1 MLPHSQK
8 KFMAL
13 NKMPPLS
20 PATSSDTSG
29 ANPPSSCTSGGSI
42 PTVPA
47 RSEYWRSGPQQAAG
61 SDLQDRPRFSLG
73 GPAGR
78 NGPSRGHIIDGCWIG
93 SSNQL
98 TGNLKVDMPTTA
110 MPSALSSPSSPSSA
124 ISRVV
129 EMSLVAG
136 RRKSGSSIPLELD
149 SLPNEVLMHV
159 LSYLEV
165 CDLLA
170 TSRTNRHLRALSLH
184 PLLHNLRLRRA
195 RASLPP
201 LLFSPSRPTLRDLIA
216 KHIFLTHTTQI
227 SRRLARNLV
236 AIRLSRR
243 LPLRPSA
250 ETLVQRGVLPGE
262 CVPRRQEGAGVVVV
276 APGLVAKK
284 RAVERER
291 LKDGLRRWVGGV
303 WTGEVRERAEGV
315 RRWEEKAGVG
325 RVWRLK
331 RFWERV
337 GGKEGSEGTPVAT

>member
-1 MLPHSQK
+1 MQ
-8 KFMAL
+8 
-13 NKMPPLS
+13 
-20 PATSSDTSG
+20 
-29 ANPPSSCTSGGSI
+29 
-42 PTVPA
+42 
-47 RSEYWRSGPQQAAG
+47 
-61 SDLQDRPRFSLG
+61 
-73 GPAGR
+73 
-78 NGPSRGHIIDGCWIG
+78 
-93 SSNQL
+93 
-98 TGNLKVDMPTTA
+98 
-110 MPSALSSPSSPSSA
+110 
-124 ISRVV
+124 
-129 EMSLVAG
+129 
-136 RRKSGSSIPLELD
+136 
-149 SLPNEVLMHV
+149 
-159 LSYLEV
+159 
-165 CDLLA
+165 
-170 TSRTNRHLRALSLH
+170 TNRHLRALSVH
-184 PLLHNLRLRRA
+184 PLLHMLRLRRA

-262 CVPRRQEGAGVVVV
+262 CVPGASQSREGSAAVVV

-337 GGKEGSEGTPVAT
+337 GGKAAGEGEGEVGVV

>member
-1 MLPHSQK
+1 
-8 KFMAL
+8 
-13 NKMPPLS
+13 MP
-20 PATSSDTSG
+20 SDDDAQIKSG
-29 ANPPSSCTSGGSI
+29 A
-42 PTVPA
+42 A
-47 RSEYWRSGPQQAAG
+47 
-61 SDLQDRPRFSLG
+61 D
-73 GPAGR
+73 
-78 NGPSRGHIIDGCWIG
+78 NGDIE
-93 SSNQL
+93 
-98 TGNLKVDMPTTA
+98 MPTTA
-110 MPSALSSPSSPSSA
+110 LPRASTSSSSA
-124 ISRVV
+124 IAWV
-129 EMSLVAG
+129 EGSLVD
-136 RRKSGSSIPLELD
+136 RRKSGSSILELD

-159 LSYLEV
+159 LSYLDV
-165 CDLLA
+165 CDLLV

-201 LLFSPSRPTLRDLIA
+201 LLFSPSRPTMRDLIA

-262 CVPRRQEGAGVVVV
+262 CVPQSRQGQGPEDGVRRVVMTV

-315 RRWEEKAGVG
+315 RKWEEKAGVG

-337 GGKEGSEGTPVAT
+337 GGKAAEEERVRAA